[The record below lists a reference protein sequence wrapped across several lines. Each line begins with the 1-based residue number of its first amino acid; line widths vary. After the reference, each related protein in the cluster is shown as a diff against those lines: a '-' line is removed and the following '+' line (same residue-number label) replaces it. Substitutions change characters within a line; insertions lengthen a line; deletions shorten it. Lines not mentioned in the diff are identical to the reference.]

1 LFSKKIIKL
10 IVDEPPD
17 ITDISKEIGLGPSLL
32 LLSIKNLAIF
42 FFIATIINIPNYFIL
57 N

>member
-10 IVDEPPD
+10 IVNEPPD
-17 ITDISKEIGLGPSLL
+17 ITDLSKEIGLGPSLL

>member
-10 IVDEPPD
+10 LVDDPPD
-17 ITDISKEIGLGPSLL
+17 ITDVSKEIGLGPSLL
-32 LLSIKNLAIF
+32 LLSIKNITIF
-42 FFIATIINIPNYFIL
+42 FFVATIINIPNYFIL